1 MKRIKIILSLI
12 AGCLLVW
19 SCVDEIQNLQNQ
31 IDQITDT
38 QIKSIEQQ
46 LNSIKTSITDLEN
59 TDKSLKSYIDDLS
72 KTSENLQKTISETD
86 AKVKSV
92 KEEFDKAIDDAKA
105 EAAADNTALKD
116 ELVQSLETAK
126 LDVLAQLEA
135 ARVELQN
142 QVNQMQQAI
151 EVLSAKDI
159 ELENKIAELKSYA
172 DNQNSDTKDWATATF
187 VTLDQYNSTVNTV
200 AAIQQTIEGLNESI
214 AAIDEKIATAVDS
227 EVESAL
233 EVIKNEMISEV
244 ASSITEDYT
253 NAIANAKA
261 ETEAAYTK
269 AIEDAIASLEASL
282 KSWINSQLANYYN
295 AAQTDAMI
303 QALKN
308 NLESQLSSQKSY
320 LESLINS
327 LEIKLVG
334 EISANQPL
342 IEELRRNL
350 GIAQENIAKNAND
363 IADNSTKISENSSAI
378 AANSSSIS
386 ANATAISNME
396 AQITS
401 LENELNAKIF
411 ELQSRVTETEN
422 DIEHINNEISNVKAD
437 YAARIKALETDLTKL
452 ISENNELIK
461 SNKALI
467 EINASAIAANKSS
480 IDLLKETTDEI
491 TETVTANSEAIS
503 RNASDI
509 AENAALIAANASA
522 INSNANAIA
531 SNAAD
536 IAQLRADLES
546 MKAELT
552 TAYKS
557 AIKSAIETSE
567 GKLTAQLASEVS
579 KINSRIDN
587 ELATINNAIT
597 ELTSRVSACEKDI
610 KSIKEQINSLR
621 NDIDGLYEQIS
632 AIIARIQ
639 SIAVIPDYSDGSV
652 KTEYGV
658 SCIRFEIFPYSA
670 AQSLSENWRGVISLD
685 AVYTEPVSKS
695 SLFALPINDISF
707 VDGFLDVKF
716 ETESLVSDY
725 WSGDISANA
734 RLLISDGINNISS
747 QYIHLRPLEP
757 IDLTASGRTANCY
770 IVSHSG
776 HYSFPAKKGNSSETV
791 EGICSVD
798 VLWESFGTD
807 EKPKVGE
814 LVHNVAIR
822 NGIISFSSSE
832 RKGNAVIAAKDKNG
846 EILWSWHI
854 WLTDIPESQVYNN
867 DAGVLMDRNLGA
879 TSAIPGDV
887 RALGLLYQWGRKDP
901 FLNGCRI
908 SYEDLY
914 NQEIAYSTI
923 QWPST
928 VVSDEKYGT
937 ISFSISHPTT
947 FIGMNGKNHDWLYTG
962 SENVSDISRWE
973 TIENEK
979 GLYDPCPVGWRISS
993 SGYDG
998 VWAKAFGISSRWVTE
1013 SNWDAEHF
1021 GMDFSKT
1028 DYLLGSSGPIWYPA
1042 AGMRHHMTGKLERVG
1057 FSGIYW
1063 GCSRMYVKSRA
1074 YKMDISNDASVWP
1087 TSYDILAICHSVRCQ
1102 KE

>member
-1 MKRIKIILSLI
+1 M
-12 AGCLLVW
+12 
-19 SCVDEIQNLQNQ
+19 DEIQNLKNQ

-46 LNSIKTSITDLEN
+46 LNSIKTSITDLET

-72 KTSENLQKTISETD
+72 KTSENLQNAILETD
-86 AKVKSV
+86 AKLKSA
-92 KEEFDKAIDDAKA
+92 KEEFDKEIADAKA
-105 EAAADNTALKD
+105 EAAADNTSLKN

-135 ARVELQN
+135 ARAELQN
-142 QVNQMQQAI
+142 QVNQMQHAI

-159 ELENKIAELKSYA
+159 ELGNKIAELRSYV
-172 DNQNSDTKDWATATF
+172 DNQNSDTRDWATATF

-200 AAIQQTIEGLNESI
+200 ASIQQTIAGLNESI
-214 AAIDEKIATAVDS
+214 AAIDAKISTAVAS
-227 EVESAL
+227 EVQTAL
-233 EVIKNEMISEV
+233 EPFKNDLISEV

-253 NAIANAKA
+253 NAIANSKA

-269 AIEDAIASLEASL
+269 AIEDAISSLETSL
-282 KSWINSQLANYYN
+282 KSWINSQLANYYTV
-295 AAQTDAMI
+295 AQMDAMI
-303 QALKN
+303 HALKN

-327 LEIKLVG
+327 LEIKLAG
-334 EISANQPL
+334 EISANQSL

-350 GIAQENIAKNAND
+350 SIAQESIAKNAND
-363 IADNSTKISENSSAI
+363 IADNSTKISENSSCI
-378 AANSSSIS
+378 ATNSSSIS

-401 LENELNAKIF
+401 LENELSVKIL
-411 ELQSRVTETEN
+411 ELQSRVTETET
-422 DIEHINNEISNVKAD
+422 DIENINNEISSVKAD
-437 YAARIKALETDLTKL
+437 YAARIQALQTDLTKL

-467 EINASAIAANKSS
+467 EINSSAIVANKSS

-491 TETVTANSEAIS
+491 TETVTANAEAIS
-503 RNASDI
+503 RNASNI
-509 AENAALIAANASA
+509 AENAALISANASA
-522 INSNANAIA
+522 INSNTNAIA
-531 SNAAD
+531 SNAVD
-536 IAQLRADLES
+536 IAKLRADLES

-552 TAYKS
+552 NAYKS

-567 GKLTAQLASEVS
+567 GKLTAQLTSEVS
-579 KINSRIDN
+579 TINSRIDN
-587 ELATINNAIT
+587 EVETINNAIA

-610 KSIKEQINSLR
+610 KSIKEQINSIR
-621 NDIDGLYEQIS
+621 DEIDDLQEQIS

-670 AQSLSENWRGVISLD
+670 AQSLSENWRDVISLD
-685 AVYTEPVSKS
+685 AIYTEPVSKS

-707 VDGFLDVKF
+707 ADGFLDIKF

-725 WSGDISANA
+725 WRGDISANA
-734 RLLISDGINNISS
+734 RLLISDGVNNISS
-747 QYIHLRPLEP
+747 QYFHLKPLEP
-757 IDLTASGRTANCY
+757 IDLATAGRTANCY

-807 EKPKVGE
+807 EKPKVGD

-832 RKGNAVIAAKDKNG
+832 RKGNAVIAAKDQNG

-854 WLTDIPESQVYNN
+854 WLTDTPVSQVYNN

-901 FLNGCRI
+901 FLSGCRI
-908 SYEDLY
+908 SFANVN
-914 NQEIAYSTI
+914 NQENASSTI
-923 QWPST
+923 QWPSS
-928 VVSDEKYGT
+928 VVSDENYGT
-937 ISFSISHPTT
+937 IAFSISHPTT
-947 FIGMNGKNHDWLYTG
+947 FIGINVKNNDWLYTG
-962 SENVSDISRWE
+962 SADVSDISRWE

-979 GLYDPCPVGWRISS
+979 GLYDPCPVGWRVSS
-993 SGYDG
+993 SGDDG

-1021 GMDFSKT
+1021 GMDFSTT
-1028 DYLLGSSGPIWYPA
+1028 DYLLGGSGPIWYPA
-1042 AGMRHHMTGKLERVG
+1042 ASMRNHWDGILERVG

-1063 GCSRMYVKSRA
+1063 GCNRNYVKSDA
-1074 YKMDISNDASVWP
+1074 YKMDFGNNASVWP
-1087 TSYDILAICHSVRCQ
+1087 TCYDILAICHSVRCQ